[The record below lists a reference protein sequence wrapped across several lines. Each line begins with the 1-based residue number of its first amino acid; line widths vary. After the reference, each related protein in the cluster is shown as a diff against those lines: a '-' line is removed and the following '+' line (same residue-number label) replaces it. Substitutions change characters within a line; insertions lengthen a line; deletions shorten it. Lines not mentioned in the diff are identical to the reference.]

1 MIIVLVARLPWHQHV
16 ILAQLSRVF
25 LFYIFFLLLLFQ
37 AVPYVNLR
45 ISRAVV
51 WVDGL
56 VDVHF
61 LMETAGNKGGEGVG
75 GWLKASR
82 AEEERTEGL
91 GGRQIITT
99 GKSRWSL
106 NCRWVRPISHTY
118 MVEHLLSYA
127 ATTAPARIAAGSP
140 PEFFFLPV
148 FCSIHPGH
156 IVVHISE

>member
-51 WVDGL
+51 W
-56 VDVHF
+56 
-61 LMETAGNKGGEGVG
+61 AGGEGVG